1 MMKKALVCAFL
12 LMFSFSLGVA
22 EDFWHIKVSPV
33 GLVAMPQDGNGAGF
47 GTGARIQ
54 FGYPK
59 GNLDV
64 GFEISKWWRSY
75 DVLDTFMQRKSE
87 QGLIREGG
95 LPGGEIINKSQA
107 KYDDSGLSV
116 AVTGKYRFLSLTDNM
131 GLYGGAGLG
140 LYMIQVKR
148 EETRQ
153 NNRTGYWQI
162 QYTDYYLETKAQ
174 VPIFVGLE
182 GNLPILAANKLSY
195 YAESRF
201 TNILNWDR
209 WDSPMEIGFGL
220 GIRYNF

>member
-12 LMFSFSLGVA
+12 LMVTFSMGAA
-22 EDFWHIKVSPV
+22 EDFWHIKVSPQGV
-33 GLVAMPQDGNGAGF
+33 VAIPQDGNGAGF

-64 GFEISKWWRSY
+64 GFEIYKWWRSY
-75 DVLDTFMQRKSE
+75 DVLDSFMLVKSKA
-87 QGLIREGG
+87 GLIREGG
-95 LPGGEIINKSQA
+95 LSGGAIIN
-107 KYDDSGLSV
+107 DSMANYNDNGLSV
-116 AVTGKYRFLSLTDNM
+116 ALTAKYKILNLTDNFRI
-131 GLYGGAGLG
+131 YGGGGIG

-153 NNRTGYWQI
+153 NNRTGYWQVLKN
-162 QYTDYYLETKAQ
+162 DYYLETKAQ

-182 GNLPILAANKLSY
+182 GNLPILAANKWSY

-201 TNILNWDR
+201 SNILNWDR

-220 GIRYNF
+220 GIQYNF